1 LAENFK
7 EIAKWLEVEDVD
19 TLVILEKSDYKND
32 LDDISGI
39 NFATQWHMQNK

>member
-32 LDDISGI
+32 LDDIRGI